1 MITGIP
7 SDQINQWW
15 PLVEPFVARGLE
27 YADGKYSTED
37 IRRGLNER
45 TYQLWMA
52 NVLDSICVTT
62 IVDYP
67 RKRVCN
73 VLLAAG
79 NHLHR
84 WVDEMDAT
92 ISAWAKENG
101 CRSIETYGR
110 PGWERVLKNNRKLHV
125 VLGREL

>member
-1 MITGIP
+1 MIIGIP
-7 SDQINQWW
+7 YTDIDQWW
-15 PLVEPFVARGLE
+15 PLVEPFVVRGLE
-27 YADGKYSTED
+27 YADGKYAPED
-37 IRRGLNER
+37 IRRGLDER

-52 NVLDSICVTT
+52 NILDSICVTT

-79 NHLHR
+79 NRLHR

-92 ISAWAKENG
+92 ISAWAKEKG
-101 CRSIETYGR
+101 CQSIETYGR